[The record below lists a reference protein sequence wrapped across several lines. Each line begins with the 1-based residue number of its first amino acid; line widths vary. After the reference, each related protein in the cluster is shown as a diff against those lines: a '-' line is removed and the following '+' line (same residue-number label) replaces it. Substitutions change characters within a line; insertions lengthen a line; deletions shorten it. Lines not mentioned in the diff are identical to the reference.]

1 MAHVSKD
8 FHQMSPL
15 PFITHA
21 GAVRLGIKT
30 NDTVFSYTTTTKP
43 KPPRTDVEFEGIV
56 TNATNS
62 YNTWTQGGRAQKA
75 LLDKDLAILMVVM
88 DEYAPYVDTIAE
100 GNEATIVLSGFN
112 VADGAHPASK
122 QTTPGTPVVT
132 AVRAEASGEID
143 SETTVYDRAFYGCIV
158 CEDKQLDPA
167 TIITAGGQLIIP
179 PGQTTRI
186 IHLVDIHR
194 KKKIVGLTKGKTYWI
209 YYYVSN
215 TAGTSQLSTG
225 FEILCG

>member
-1 MAHVSKD
+1 MAHVSLD
-8 FHQMSPL
+8 FHQFSPL
-15 PFITHA
+15 VLITHA
-21 GAVRLGIKT
+21 GVVRLGIKT
-30 NDTVFSYTTTTKP
+30 NATTFSYTATV
-43 KPPRTDVEFEGIV
+43 KPPHTDVEFEGYI
-56 TNATNS
+56 TKATDS
-62 YNTWTQGGRAQKA
+62 YNVWTQGGRAQKA
-75 LLDKDLAILMVVM
+75 LMEKDLVVIM
-88 DEYAPYVDTIAE
+88 DTLNEYATYVDTIAV

-112 VADGAHPASK
+112 VADGSHPASK
-122 QTTPGTPVVT
+122 QTTPGTPVVN
-132 AVRAEASGEID
+132 AVRADDSGEIE
-143 SETTVYDRAFYGCIV
+143 SETTVYERAVYGCIV

-167 TIITAGGQLIIP
+167 TTIHANGQLVIP